1 MRGAIRGTGALAV
14 LTLALVGLVAC
25 ITPGASGPLMVKV
38 KVIALN
44 DYHGH
49 LESPGSFAAGS
60 DAPASARQPVGGAE
74 FMAAHVARLKAANPN
89 NVVVAAGDLI
99 GATPMISG
107 LFFDEPAVETLNR
120 IGLEFTS
127 VGNHEFDKGQA
138 ELLRLQ
144 AGGCKLA
151 PGATDRNAI
160 DPNSCRGAAVGTPVP
175 FEGAKF
181 QWLSANVITRAS
193 GKPLLPAY
201 GIKRFAGV
209 PVAFI
214 GMTLRGTQMIVGQA
228 GVVGLE
234 FRDEVQTV
242 NALVPELR
250 AQGIEAIVVLIHE
263 GGMQS
268 GPNPDINRCQG
279 GLAGS
284 PIAGIVAGFDDAVDL
299 VISGHTHSAYV
310 CSLPNSRGR
319 AVPVTSANAFGR
331 LLTDIDLSLDPA
343 SRDVVSVQATN
354 LMVTRDPAVF
364 PPDPVVAGIVAA
376 YRRLVSDQAARVIGA
391 IGADVPAVPR
401 DAACNVAAGE
411 LVADAQLAAARA
423 DAHGHSHGHG
433 HGHAHA
439 HAHGHG
445 HGHGPGS
452 GSGSATGSSTGHDQ
466 SIPSIAFMNRGGLR
480 GAGLMVSQPGKKV
493 DGTVTYGEIFA
504 LQPFGNNL
512 VTLSLSAQD
521 IKDLLEQQF
530 AGCRGQSATATRLLL
545 PSAGFHYRWDGAA
558 ACDARISAV
567 TLATDGRSEMLVDA
581 QGRVLRPDAR
591 YRVTV
596 NNYLADGGDGFSTFL
611 RGRDRSGGPPDVDA
625 LADYLAD
632 YKPPNRPYLPFSRM
646 PSSPFSSPSSTLS
659 QPSPSAPAAA
669 EARISRAGGTSCPM
683 GAAVNP

>member
-1 MRGAIRGTGALAV
+1 MRAAIRGAGAWAV
-14 LTLALVGLVAC
+14 LALGLVGLVAC
-25 ITPGASGPLMVKV
+25 ITPGASRPLMVKV
-38 KVIALN
+38 KLIALN
-44 DYHGH
+44 DYHGN
-49 LESPGSFAAGS
+49 LESPGSFSAGS
-60 DAPASARQPVGGAE
+60 DAPVSARQPVGGAE

-144 AGGCKLA
+144 AGGCKPA
-151 PGATDRNAI
+151 PGAADGKAI
-160 DPNSCRGAAVGTPVP
+160 DPNSCRGAVVGTPVP

-181 QWLSANVITRAS
+181 QWLSANVVTRVS

-228 GVVGLE
+228 GVAGLE

-331 LLTDIDLSLDPA
+331 LLTDIDLSLDPV

-354 LMVTRDPAVF
+354 LMVTRDPAVIQ
-364 PPDPVVAGIVAA
+364 PDPVVAGIVAA
-376 YRRLVSDQAARVIGA
+376 YRQLVSGQAARVIGA
-391 IGADVPAVPR
+391 IAADVPAVPR

-423 DAHGHSHGHG
+423 DAHGQGQ
-433 HGHAHA
+433 AP
-439 HAHGHG
+439 
-445 HGHGPGS
+445 GP
-452 GSGSATGSSTGHDQ
+452 ATGSSAGRDQ

-512 VTLSLSAQD
+512 VTMSLTAQD

-530 AGCRGQSATATRLLL
+530 AGCRGQSATATRVLL
-545 PSAGFHYRWDGAA
+545 PSAGFYYRWDGAA

-567 TLATDGRSEMLVDA
+567 TLTTDGRTETLVDA
-581 QGRVLRPDAR
+581 QGRVLQPEAR

-625 LADYLAD
+625 LADYLAA
-632 YKPPNRPYLPFSRM
+632 YKPPNRPYSPFSRM
-646 PSSPFSSPSSTLS
+646 PSPSSSSSST
-659 QPSPSAPAAA
+659 AAA
-669 EARISRAGGTSCPM
+669 EPRIRRAGGTSCPT
-683 GAAVNP
+683 GAVANP

>member
-1 MRGAIRGTGALAV
+1 MRAAIRGAGAWAV
-14 LTLALVGLVAC
+14 LALALVGLVAC
-25 ITPGASGPLMVKV
+25 ITPGASRPLMVKI
-38 KVIALN
+38 IALN
-44 DYHGH
+44 DYHGQ
-49 LESPGSFAAGS
+49 LESPGTFAASG
-60 DAPASARQPVGGAE
+60 DAPVSARQPVGGAE
-74 FMAAHVARLKAANPN
+74 FIAAHVARLKAANPN

-144 AGGCKLA
+144 AGGCKPA
-151 PGATDRNAI
+151 PGATDRKAI
-160 DPNSCRGAAVGTPVP
+160 DPNSCRGAVVGTPVP

-214 GMTLRGTQMIVGQA
+214 GMTLRGTQMIVGPA
-228 GVVGLE
+228 GVAGLE

-279 GLAGS
+279 GLASS

-343 SRDVVSVQATN
+343 SRDIVSVQATN
-354 LMVTRDPAVF
+354 LMVTRDPVLI
-364 PPDPVVAGIVAA
+364 PPDPVVAGIVAG

-391 IGADVPAVPR
+391 IAADVPAVPR

-423 DAHGHSHGHG
+423 DAHGH
-433 HGHAHA
+433 
-439 HAHGHG
+439 G
-445 HGHGPGS
+445 HGHGPGP
-452 GSGSATGSSTGHDQ
+452 GPAAGSSAGRDQ

-512 VTLSLSAQD
+512 VSMSLTAQD

-530 AGCRGQSATATRLLL
+530 AGCRGQSATATRVLI

-567 TLATDGRSEMLVDA
+567 TLMTDGRTESLVDA
-581 QGRVLRPDAR
+581 QGRVLQPEAR

-596 NNYLADGGDGFSTFL
+596 NNYLADGGDGFATFL
-611 RGRDRSGGPPDVDA
+611 RGRDRIGGPPDVDA
-625 LADYLAD
+625 LADYLAA
-632 YKPPNRPYLPFSRM
+632 YRPPNRPYLPFSPM
-646 PSSPFSSPSSTLS
+646 PPASSSSSSP
-659 QPSPSAPAAA
+659 APVPA
-669 EARISRAGGTSCPM
+669 ETRIRRAGGTSCPT
-683 GAAVNP
+683 GAVVNP

>member
-1 MRGAIRGTGALAV
+1 
-14 LTLALVGLVAC
+14 
-25 ITPGASGPLMVKV
+25 MVKV
-38 KVIALN
+38 KLIALN

-74 FMAAHVARLKAANPN
+74 FLAAHVARLKAANPN
-89 NVVVAAGDLI
+89 NAVVAAGDLI

-144 AGGCKLA
+144 AGGCKSA

-160 DPNSCRGAAVGTPVP
+160 DPNSCRGAVVGTPVP

-181 QWLSANVITRAS
+181 QWLSANVVTRAS

-228 GVVGLE
+228 GVAGLE

-279 GLAGS
+279 GLASS

-343 SRDVVSVQATN
+343 SRDVVSVQASN
-354 LMVTRDPAVF
+354 LMVIRDPAVI

-376 YRRLVSDQAARVIGA
+376 YRRLVSDQATRVIGA
-391 IGADVPAVPR
+391 IAADVPAVPR

-423 DAHGHSHGHG
+423 DAHAHVTAAGSSA
-433 HGHAHA
+433 GHA
-439 HAHGHG
+439 
-445 HGHGPGS
+445 
-452 GSGSATGSSTGHDQ
+452 Q

-512 VTLSLSAQD
+512 VTMSLSAQD

-530 AGCRGQSATATRLLL
+530 AGCRGQSATTTRVMI

-567 TLATDGRSEMLVDA
+567 TLATDGRTETLVDA
-581 QGRVLRPDAR
+581 QGKVLQPEAR

-611 RGRDRSGGPPDVDA
+611 RGRDRVGGPPDVDA
-625 LADYLAD
+625 LADYLAA
-632 YKPPNRPYLPFSRM
+632 YKPPNRSYSPVSPIL
-646 PSSPFSSPSSTLS
+646 SSSSPST
-659 QPSPSAPAAA
+659 AAA
-669 EARISRAGGTSCPM
+669 EVRIRRAGGTSCPS
-683 GAAVNP
+683 GALVNP

>member
-1 MRGAIRGTGALAV
+1 MVSGPQELNESDRLMAGQGGVLKSRRKAISGAGMLAAV
-14 LTLALVGLVAC
+14 ILAMVGLAAC
-25 ITPGASGPLMVKV
+25 ITPGASPPSMVKV
-38 KVIALN
+38 KIIALN
-44 DYHGH
+44 DYHGQ
-49 LESPGSFAAGS
+49 LESPGTFAASG
-60 DAPASARQPVGGAE
+60 DAPVSARQPVGGAE
-74 FMAAHVARLKAANPN
+74 FIAAHVARLKAANPN

-144 AGGCKLA
+144 SGGCKPA
-151 PGATDRNAI
+151 PGATDRGAI
-160 DPNSCRGAAVGTPVP
+160 DPNSCRGAVVGTPVP

-181 QWLSANVITRAS
+181 QWLSANVTNRAS

-214 GMTLRGTQMIVGQA
+214 GMTLRGTQMIVGPA
-228 GVVGLE
+228 GVAGLE

-319 AVPVTSANAFGR
+319 TVPVTSANAFGR
-331 LLTDIDLSLDPA
+331 LLTDIDLSLDPVR
-343 SRDVVSVQATN
+343 RDVVSVQATN
-354 LMVTRDPAVF
+354 LMVTRDPVVT
-364 PPDPVVAGIVAA
+364 PPDPVVASLVAA
-376 YRRLVSDQAARVIGA
+376 YRGLVSDQAARVIGA
-391 IGADVPAVPR
+391 IAADVPAVPR

-423 DAHGHSHGHG
+423 DAQAHSHPAGASRG
-433 HGHAHA
+433 V
-439 HAHGHG
+439 
-445 HGHGPGS
+445 
-452 GSGSATGSSTGHDQ
+452 GHDQ
-466 SIPSIAFMNRGGLR
+466 SMPSVAFMNRGGLR
-480 GAGLMVSQPGKKV
+480 GAGLMVSQPGRKV
-493 DGTVTYGEIFA
+493 EGTVTYGEIFA

-512 VTLSLSAQD
+512 VTMSLTAQD

-530 AGCRGQSATATRLLL
+530 AGCRGQSATTTRVMI
-545 PSAGFHYRWDGAA
+545 PSAGFRYRWDGAA

-567 TLATDGRSEMLVDA
+567 TLATDGRTETLVDA
-581 QGRVLRPDAR
+581 QGKVLQPEAR

-611 RGRDRSGGPPDVDA
+611 RGRDRVGGPPDVDA
-625 LADYLAD
+625 LADYLAA
-632 YKPPNRPYLPFSRM
+632 YKPPNRPYLPLSPM
-646 PSSPFSSPSSTLS
+646 PAPSPSSSSST
-659 QPSPSAPAAA
+659 ATA
-669 EARISRAGGTSCPM
+669 EARIRRAGGTSCPS
-683 GAAVNP
+683 GAVVNP

>member
-1 MRGAIRGTGALAV
+1 MAALA
-14 LTLALVGLVAC
+14 LALIGLGAC
-25 ITPGASGPLMVKV
+25 VMPGASRPVAVKI
-38 KVIALN
+38 IALN

-49 LESPGSFAAGS
+49 LESPGSFAAS
-60 DAPASARQPVGGAE
+60 ADAPVSARQPVGGAE
-74 FMAAHVARLKAANPN
+74 FMAAHVARLKATNPN

-144 AGGCKLA
+144 AGGCKPA
-151 PGATDRNAI
+151 PGAADGKAI
-160 DPNSCRGAAVGTPVP
+160 DPNSCRGGVVGTPVP

-181 QWLSANVITRAS
+181 QWLSANVITRSS

-201 GIKRFAGV
+201 GVKRFAGV

-228 GVVGLE
+228 GVAGLE
-234 FRDEVQTV
+234 FRDEIQTV
-242 NALVPELR
+242 NALVPQLR

-310 CSLPNSRGR
+310 CTLLNSRGR

-343 SRDVVSVQATN
+343 SRDVLSVKATN
-354 LMVTRDPAVF
+354 LLVTRDPALIQ
-364 PPDPVVAGIVAA
+364 PDPVVAGIVAG
-376 YRRLVSDQAARVIGA
+376 YRRLVSDQAARVIGTIA
-391 IGADVPAVPR
+391 ADLPAVPR
-401 DAACNVAAGE
+401 DAACNVVAGE
-411 LVADAQLAAARA
+411 LVADAQLAAARS
-423 DAHGHSHGHG
+423 DAHSHAHTAGGSDGHGHS
-433 HGHAHA
+433 A
-439 HAHGHG
+439 
-445 HGHGPGS
+445 PV
-452 GSGSATGSSTGHDQ
+452 
-466 SIPSIAFMNRGGLR
+466 IAFMNRGGLR
-480 GAGLMVSQPGKKV
+480 GAGLMVSQPGKKD

-512 VTLSLSAQD
+512 VTMSLTAQD

-530 AGCRGQSATATRLLL
+530 AGCRGQSAVTTRVLI
-545 PSAGFHYRWDGAA
+545 PSAGFGYRWDGAA

-567 TLATDGRSEMLVDA
+567 TLAVDGRTETLVDM
-581 QGRVLRPDAR
+581 QGRVLKPDSR

-611 RGRDRSGGPPDVDA
+611 RGRDRIGGPPDVDA
-625 LADYLAD
+625 LADYLAA
-632 YKPPNRPYLPFSRM
+632 YKPPNRPYQPFSTM
-646 PSSPFSSPSSTLS
+646 SPPSSSSSSPAT
-659 QPSPSAPAAA
+659 A
-669 EARISRAGGTSCPM
+669 EPRIRRAGGTSCPT
-683 GAAVNP
+683 GAVVNP

>member
-1 MRGAIRGTGALAV
+1 
-14 LTLALVGLVAC
+14 
-25 ITPGASGPLMVKV
+25 
-38 KVIALN
+38 
-44 DYHGH
+44 
-49 LESPGSFAAGS
+49 
-60 DAPASARQPVGGAE
+60 
-74 FMAAHVARLKAANPN
+74 VARLKSSNPN

-120 IGLEFTS
+120 IGLKFTS

-144 AGGCKLA
+144 TGGCKPA
-151 PGATDRNAI
+151 PGAADGKGI
-160 DPNSCRGAAVGTPVP
+160 DLNSCRGAVVGTPVP

-181 QWLSANVITRAS
+181 QWLSANVITRSS

-201 GIKRFAGV
+201 GVKHFAGV

-228 GVVGLE
+228 GVAGLE
-234 FRDEVQTV
+234 FRDEIQTV
-242 NALVPELR
+242 NALVPQLR

-299 VISGHTHSAYV
+299 VVSGHTHSAYV
-310 CSLPNSRGR
+310 CTLPNVRGR

-331 LLTDIDLSLDPA
+331 MLTDIDLSLDPTT
-343 SRDVVSVQATN
+343 RDVLSVQAAN
-354 LMVTRDPAVF
+354 RLVTRDPAVIQ
-364 PPDPVVAGIVAA
+364 PDPIVAGIVAG
-376 YRRLVSDQAARVIGA
+376 YRRLVSDQAARVIGTIA
-391 IGADVPAVPR
+391 ADLPTIAR

-423 DAHGHSHGHG
+423 DAHAHARIPGGSDGHG
-433 HGHAHA
+433 H
-439 HAHGHG
+439 
-445 HGHGPGS
+445 
-452 GSGSATGSSTGHDQ
+452 SA
-466 SIPSIAFMNRGGLR
+466 PAIAFMNRGGLR
-480 GAGLMVSQPGKKV
+480 GAGLMVSQPGKKD

-504 LQPFGNNL
+504 MQPFGNNL
-512 VTLSLSAQD
+512 VTMSLSAQD

-530 AGCRGQSATATRLLL
+530 AGCRGQSPTTTRVLI

-558 ACDARISAV
+558 ACDARISAA
-567 TLATDGRSEMLVDA
+567 TLFIDGRTVSLVDV
-581 QGRVLRPDAR
+581 QGRVLQPDSR

-611 RGRDRSGGPPDVDA
+611 RGRDRSGGPLDVDA
-625 LADYLAD
+625 LADYLAA
-632 YKPPNRPYLPFSRM
+632 YRSPNRPYGYV
-646 PSSPFSSPSSTLS
+646 
-659 QPSPSAPAAA
+659 
-669 EARISRAGGTSCPM
+669 EAGAGTQRQRPDPPRISRAGGSACPT
-683 GAAVNP
+683 GALVNP

>member
-1 MRGAIRGTGALAV
+1 MRGAIRGAGALAA
-14 LTLALVGLVAC
+14 LALVGLVAC
-25 ITPGASGPLMVKV
+25 ITPGASGPLVVKV

-74 FMAAHVARLKAANPN
+74 FMAAHVTRLKAANPN

-144 AGGCKLA
+144 GGGCKPA
-151 PGATDRNAI
+151 PGETDRNAI
-160 DPNSCRGAAVGTPVP
+160 DPNSCRGAVVGTPVP

-228 GVVGLE
+228 GVAGLE

-263 GGMQS
+263 GGMQG

-331 LLTDIDLSLDPA
+331 LLTDIDLSLDAA

-354 LMVTRDPAVF
+354 LMVTRDPAVIQ
-364 PPDPVVAGIVAA
+364 PDPVVAGIVAA
-376 YRRLVSDQAARVIGA
+376 YRRLVSDQAARVVGA
-391 IGADVPAVPR
+391 IAADVPAVPR

-423 DAHGHSHGHG
+423 DSHGHSHAHS
-433 HGHAHA
+433 HAPA
-439 HAHGHG
+439 P
-445 HGHGPGS
+445 GP
-452 GSGSATGSSTGHDQ
+452 ATGSSAGHDQ

-512 VTLSLSAQD
+512 VTMSLSAQD

-530 AGCRGQSATATRLLL
+530 AGCRGQSATATRVLL
-545 PSAGFHYRWDGAA
+545 PSAGFYYRWDGAA

-567 TLATDGRSEMLVDA
+567 TLATDGRSETLVDA
-581 QGRVLRPDAR
+581 QGRVLRPDMR

-625 LADYLAD
+625 LADYLAA

-646 PSSPFSSPSSTLS
+646 PSSPFSPPSSTLS
-659 QPSPSAPAAA
+659 QPSSSAPAAA

>member
-1 MRGAIRGTGALAV
+1 MVSQEPVLKSMRRAFTGRAAV
-14 LTLALVGLVAC
+14 AAMALALVGLAAC
-25 ITPGASGPLMVKV
+25 VMPGASRPVTVKI
-38 KVIALN
+38 IALN
-44 DYHGH
+44 DYHGQ
-49 LESPGSFAAGS
+49 LESPGAFAASG
-60 DAPASARQPVGGAE
+60 DAPVSARQPVGGAE
-74 FMAAHVARLKAANPN
+74 FIAAHVARLKSTNPN

-144 AGGCKLA
+144 TGGCKPA
-151 PGATDRNAI
+151 PGAADGKGI
-160 DPNSCRGAAVGTPVP
+160 DPNSCRGAVVGTPVP

-181 QWLSANVITRAS
+181 QWLSANVITRSS

-201 GIKRFAGV
+201 GVKRFAGV

-228 GVVGLE
+228 GVAGLE
-234 FRDEVQTV
+234 FRDEIQTV
-242 NALVPELR
+242 NALVPQLR

-310 CSLPNSRGR
+310 CTLPNVRGR

-331 LLTDIDLSLDPA
+331 MLTDIDLSLDPTT
-343 SRDVVSVQATN
+343 RDVLSVQAAN
-354 LMVTRDPAVF
+354 RLVIRDPAVIQ
-364 PPDPVVAGIVAA
+364 PDPIVAGIVAG
-376 YRRLVSDQAARVIGA
+376 YRRLVSDQAARVVGTIA
-391 IGADVPAVPR
+391 TDLPTIAR

-423 DAHGHSHGHG
+423 DV
-433 HGHAHA
+433 HAHA
-439 HAHGHG
+439 HVPGGSDGHG
-445 HGHGPGS
+445 H
-452 GSGSATGSSTGHDQ
+452 ST
-466 SIPSIAFMNRGGLR
+466 PVIAFMNRGGLR
-480 GAGLMVSQPGKKV
+480 GAGLMVSQPGKKD

-504 LQPFGNNL
+504 MQPFGNNL
-512 VTLSLSAQD
+512 VTMSLSAQD

-530 AGCRGQSATATRLLL
+530 AGCRGQSPTTTRVLI

-558 ACDARISAV
+558 ACDARISAA
-567 TLATDGRSEMLVDA
+567 TLFIDGRTVSLVDV
-581 QGRVLRPDAR
+581 QGRVLQPDSR

-611 RGRDRSGGPPDVDA
+611 RGRDRSGGPLDVDA
-625 LADYLAD
+625 LADYLAA
-632 YKPPNRPYLPFSRM
+632 YRSPNRPYGYV
-646 PSSPFSSPSSTLS
+646 
-659 QPSPSAPAAA
+659 
-669 EARISRAGGTSCPM
+669 EAGAGTQRQRPDPPRISRAGGSACPT
-683 GAAVNP
+683 GALVNP